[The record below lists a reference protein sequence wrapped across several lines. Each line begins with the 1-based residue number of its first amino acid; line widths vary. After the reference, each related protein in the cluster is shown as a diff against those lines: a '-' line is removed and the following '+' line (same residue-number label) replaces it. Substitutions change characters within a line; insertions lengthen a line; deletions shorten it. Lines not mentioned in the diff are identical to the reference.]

1 MRRMV
6 EFLRPVTMPDDSTIR
21 IVDTR
26 DGERRIEMVEYGVM
40 VLPVVT
46 RSNAE
51 AIGGGWR
58 ITVPWANVVALLEV
72 A

>member
-1 MRRMV
+1 MV

-26 DGERRIEMVEYGVM
+26 DGERRIETVEYGVM

-46 RSNAE
+46 RATAE